1 MNDENFQHGGTNIHY
16 LEKKLG
22 PAGNLRQ
29 PRSIVLTKGRL
40 ITGLF
45 LWRCRQ

>member
-22 PAGNLRQ
+22 LQNLRQ
-29 PRSIVLTKGRL
+29 PRSIV
-40 ITGLF
+40 
-45 LWRCRQ
+45 